1 MIKKNDIIEVNITD
15 VSFAGLGVA
24 SYSDGELENFIIFIH
39 NAIPGDSI
47 LCRIVKTEKKF
58 AYGIIEKILE
68 PSSSR
73 IEPPCPTFD
82 KCGGCVYLNMDYET

>member
-39 NAIPGDSI
+39 NAIPGDKI

-58 AYGIIEKILE
+58 AYGIIEKIIE
-68 PSSSR
+68 PSQTRQMRRLCLSQHGLQNR
-73 IEPPCPTFD
+73 A
-82 KCGGCVYLNMDYET
+82 